1 MAEYGEW
8 NLKGA
13 TLSKVTAKKV
23 FGVTDDFITKGIRA
37 GKLEY
42 RYGSVWGNPFVKL
55 LRRQLEAYIAE
66 ELGSQLL
73 LSKKAKAELTRIQ
86 KQISGLGNWNS
97 KLHLARFQRQTRL
110 VENDGPR
117 RVDDHSRQPKITPSD
132 SRRGP

>member
-13 TLSKVTAKKV
+13 TLSDVTAKKV

-73 LSKKAKAELTRIQ
+73 LSKKAKAELPQ
-86 KQISGLGNWNS
+86 V
-97 KLHLARFQRQTRL
+97 QRQIAGLENQLAALRL
-110 VENDGPR
+110 RKVELEAALGEVSKTDSPGRKR
-117 RVDDHSRQPKITPSD
+117 RTAKSR
-132 SRRGP
+132 

>member
-13 TLSKVTAKKV
+13 TLSDVTAKKV

-73 LSKKAKAELTRIQ
+73 LSKKAKAELPQ
-86 KQISGLGNWNS
+86 V
-97 KLHLARFQRQTRL
+97 QRQIAEL
-110 VENDGPR
+110 ENQLAALRARKLELEAALGEVSKTDSPSRKR
-117 RVDDHSRQPKITPSD
+117 RTAKSR
-132 SRRGP
+132 

>member
-13 TLSKVTAKKV
+13 TLSDVTAKKV

-73 LSKKAKAELTRIQ
+73 LSKKAKAELPQ
-86 KQISGLGNWNS
+86 V
-97 KLHLARFQRQTRL
+97 QRQIAEL
-110 VENDGPR
+110 ENQLAALRARKLELEAALGEVSKTDSPSRKR
-117 RVDDHSRQPKITPSD
+117 RAAKSR
-132 SRRGP
+132 